1 MAFSFLEYLFRF
13 RDIHAFVLCKWGKWW
28 RHRWFHCKYNTQ
40 IIFLEILK
48 QCSLNLAPEMYIT
61 KETKWHLTCR
71 CHGNSYPVGP
81 VLIKAK
87 IPRLCLKTWVIHSQQ
102 TNGESIDDMR
112 TMCAPRKTLCA
123 TCKCCKWR
131 YLLFHR
137 KRLEPR
143 VLPWQHHSKWHFVS
157 FVMYFSGAKF
167 EENSSKFLEIFLI
180 QYFTV
185 QV

>member
-1 MAFSFLEYLFRF
+1 
-13 RDIHAFVLCKWGKWW
+13 
-28 RHRWFHCKYNTQ
+28 
-40 IIFLEILK
+40 
-48 QCSLNLAPEMYIT
+48 MYIT
-61 KETKWHLTCR
+61 KETKWHTCR
-71 CHGNSYPVGP
+71 CRGNSYAVGP

-87 IPRLCLKTWVIHSQQ
+87 IPRFYLKTWVIHSQH

-112 TMCAPRKTLCA
+112 TMCVPRKTLCT

-167 EENSSKFLEIFLI
+167 EEHSSNISGDILDSVFYCSSVTIYDVITFLVCII
-180 QYFTV
+180 QKHEYL
-185 QV
+185 